1 MAQPISD
8 ELKQQWKENILKQ
21 RQSKLS
27 MASWCR
33 QNGIAVHTFYY
44 WQSKL
49 FPKPTF
55 NRSAFTE
62 AFEEKSRSVD
72 EIVLE
77 YHGFNI
83 HLKEH
88 FNPSVL
94 KKCLEV
100 LIKC

>member
-1 MAQPISD
+1 MAQPFSE

-33 QNGIAVHTFYY
+33 QNEIAIHTFYY
-44 WQSKL
+44 WKSKL
-49 FPKPTF
+49 FPKPTLD
-55 NRSAFTE
+55 RSAFTE
-62 AFEEKSRSVD
+62 AVEEKKKFVD

-83 HLKEH
+83 HLNEH
-88 FNPSVL
+88 FNPSTL
-94 KKCLEV
+94 KKCLEA
-100 LIKC
+100 LRKC

>member
-1 MAQPISD
+1 MAQPFSE
-8 ELKQQWKENILKQ
+8 ELKQEWKENILKQ

-49 FPKPTF
+49 FPKPPF
-55 NRSAFTE
+55 NRTSFTE
-62 AFEEKSRSVD
+62 SIEENDKFTTG
-72 EIVLE
+72 ITLE

-83 HLKEH
+83 HLNEH
-88 FNPSVL
+88 FNPFILKKCVEVL
-94 KKCLEV
+94 KKC
-100 LIKC
+100 